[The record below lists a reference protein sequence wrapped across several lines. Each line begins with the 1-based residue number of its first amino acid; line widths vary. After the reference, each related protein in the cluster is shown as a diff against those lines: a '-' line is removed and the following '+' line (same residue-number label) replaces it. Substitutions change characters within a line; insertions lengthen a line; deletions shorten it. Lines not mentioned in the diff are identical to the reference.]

1 MTLTHQQDSVPKPK
15 MVQGTPFPQ
24 RIVRSLFRF
33 KHSKSYSLVTNVADK
48 KLSGTSF
55 KETNTSNASLGHY
68 LKRQEQAPYS
78 LSTDDDS
85 VQKSTP
91 SSTDSTPT
99 EETFDMKTAYLPQT
113 NLCNEDLAVPKKRS
127 AERRRLWKKKKVV
140 HEPCAE
146 FFKHFK
152 PDDIIGY

>member
-1 MTLTHQQDSVPKPK
+1 M
-15 MVQGTPFPQ
+15 
-24 RIVRSLFRF
+24 
-33 KHSKSYSLVTNVADK
+33 VTNVADK

-99 EETFDMKTAYLPQT
+99 EVSVHVARLVWAVTSWSFRLFTLKERELVVFMSRTHSVTIDAFKALFSAMKFCPELTLSYRTILILVQT
-113 NLCNEDLAVPKKRS
+113 YFLYNIK
-127 AERRRLWKKKKVV
+127 
-140 HEPCAE
+140 
-146 FFKHFK
+146 
-152 PDDIIGY
+152 